1 MSSTGT
7 KIEIES
13 EQPKKAA
20 GDVAMLPNECDVA
33 FLAQLLRIRRLV
45 ADHAQ
50 ARDASAFLVD
60 RDDRFDLADGA
71 QIVDEVAQ
79 LRRALDIAP
88 EQDESTRLNPPKKI
102 RGFMIEFGS
111 GHAGENE
118 LA

>member
-1 MSSTGT
+1 
-7 KIEIES
+7 
-13 EQPKKAA
+13 
-20 GDVAMLPNECDVA
+20 MLPNECDVT
-33 FLAQLLRIRRLV
+33 FFAQLLRIRRFV

-50 ARDASAFLVD
+50 ARDAPAFLVD
-60 RDDRFDLADGA
+60 RDDRFDLTDGA
-71 QIVDEVAQ
+71 QVVDEAAQ

-88 EQDESTRLNPPKKI
+88 EHDETARLNPPKQI